1 MKRILLVMKGTN
13 LDFIL
18 RIFIYICQGKR
29 SMKRNEER
37 DRGLVVQFTRYSTIY
52 TTGTTV

>member
-1 MKRILLVMKGTN
+1 MKGTN
-13 LDFIL
+13 LDCIL

-37 DRGLVVQFTRYSTIY
+37 DRGPVVQFTRYSTVY
-52 TTGTTV
+52 TTGTTA